1 MKSEP
6 RVLVIDDAIADVTL
20 LRTMLADAG
29 YGHVVTLTDPRR
41 ATVAYRAL
49 KPDIILLDLRMP
61 HLSGIDVMER
71 LRPEI
76 GFEFVP
82 IVVLTADDS
91 TAARHEALAVGAKDF
106 LVKPFDEEEVRLRIA
121 NLLETRRLHVALR
134 HQNRSLEATVRERTE
149 DFEKAKFELLE
160 RLALACELRDDMT
173 GRHTQR
179 VGRLSALVAQA
190 MGMQEEDVQLIRQA
204 APLHD
209 IGKIA
214 TPDRILLKPR
224 KLSRAEWKVMKRH
237 TEIGAR
243 MLSNSMAP
251 ALRLAESI
259 ALTHHERWDG
269 SGYARIPGDE
279 IPLAGRVVAI
289 VDVFDALTNERPYK
303 SAWSLDQAI
312 DEIARQEGHQFDPEI
327 VRAFLDVA
335 QRHNVLAPDQTEGE
349 IVVDLSEATAVA
361 VTADAL
367 RGVPGAT

>member
-1 MKSEP
+1 MRSEP
-6 RVLVIDDAIADVTL
+6 RVLVIDDALADVTL
-20 LRTMLADAG
+20 LQVILDDAG
-29 YGHVVTLTDPRR
+29 YHHVVTLTDPRR
-41 ATVAYRAL
+41 ATVAYRSL
-49 KPDIILLDLRMP
+49 KPDIILLDLHMP
-61 HLSGIDVMER
+61 HLSGIEVIER

-76 GFEFVP
+76 GFAFVP

-91 TAARHEALAVGAKDF
+91 MDARHKALAAGAKDF

-121 NLLETRRLHVALR
+121 NLLETRRLHVALHR
-134 HQNRSLEATVRERTE
+134 QNRSLEATVRERTADLE
-149 DFEKAKFELLE
+149 RAKFELLE

-190 MGMQEEDVQLIRQA
+190 IGMQEDEVQLIRQA

-224 KLSRAEWKVMKRH
+224 KLSNAEWRVMKRH
-237 TEIGAR
+237 SEIGAR
-243 MLSNSMAP
+243 LLSNSMAP
-251 ALRLAESI
+251 ALQLAETI

-269 SGYARIPGDE
+269 NGYAHMRGSE

-303 SAWSLDQAI
+303 AAWPLEQAI
-312 DEIARQEGHQFDPEI
+312 DEIARQEGQQFEPAI

-335 QRHNVLAPDQTEGE
+335 ERHDVRAPDEIDQE
-349 IVVDLSEATAVA
+349 IVVDLSEAADVA
-361 VTADAL
+361 ATADAL
-367 RGVPGAT
+367 RGAPESF